1 MKLKYAAL
9 INIAGII
16 FSSFSPALA
25 DTKSE
30 KLKEREMRLTEK
42 AVILSE
48 KEINLEDK
56 ELQLKKKQAELD
68 DFAKKLH
75 SEKIEIAV
83 RDIENEDTRAKL
95 NRDSEFLAAKNNEF
109 MKEKEQFEGYRAS
122 VLKQAEEAERL
133 MTEANG
139 KLQLAQSR
147 EDKNLKRERELSE
160 REEKITDELSQIN
173 IEKAE
178 LLMLKE
184 KTDESV
190 KKLADLEK
198 RENDLKTAQKIFDD
212 EKKRIESEKAELARV
227 REESEKKLAEA
238 KTVMAEA
245 EMKSQKA
252 DEILAVNQE
261 LEMTIAQL
269 RSDLRAK
276 SDELDRFYQVKPGPG
291 IAELPTDTPANVSVT
306 ALDKGIINWSDG
318 SIRAKGMG
326 IVPPDKSEAQG
337 KALARRAAIA
347 DLQRNLLET
356 VQGVQIDAKTQVK
369 DFIATDVINTAVS
382 GTIKGVEIIEE
393 NFDGEAYI
401 VSGQIRQEKIAPAM
415 AEIVKRVKFSKK
427 PAEPKRKTGKFTG
440 LIIDATGLAELQQQ
454 KLMRIVDEK
463 GVPVYGS
470 EFADKNIQ
478 AQKGLCAYF
487 DRIVFESNEHERV
500 GNNPLT
506 IKAQRLSN
514 ENSYIVIPNWAA
526 DEIRKNAI
534 DFRKE
539 CRVIVVRS

>member
-1 MKLKYAAL
+1 MKLKCAAL

-16 FSSFSPALA
+16 FASLSPALA
-25 DTKSE
+25 DTQSE
-30 KLKEREMRLTEK
+30 KLREREKRLTEQ
-42 AVILSE
+42 AVLLSE

-56 ELQLKKKQAELD
+56 ELQLKRKQAELD
-68 DFAKKLH
+68 DFAKRLH
-75 SEKIEIAV
+75 SEKIEISV

-95 NRDSEFLAAKNNEF
+95 NRDSEFLAAQNNEF
-109 MKEKEQFEGYRAS
+109 TKEKEQFEGYRAS
-122 VLKQAEEAERL
+122 VLKQAEDAERT
-133 MTEANG
+133 MTEANE

-147 EDKNLKRERELSE
+147 EDKNIKRERELSE
-160 REEKITDELSQIN
+160 REEKIVDELSQIN

-212 EKKRIESEKAELARV
+212 EKKKIESERAELAKG
-227 REESEKKLAEA
+227 REEAEKKLAEA

-245 EMKSQKA
+245 EMKMQKA
-252 DEILAVNQE
+252 EEILAVNQE
-261 LEMTIAQL
+261 LEATIAQL
-269 RSDLRAK
+269 RNDLRAK
-276 SDELDRFYQVKPGPG
+276 SREVDITPDFTNVSY
-291 IAELPTDTPANVSVT
+291 TDTG
-306 ALDKGIINWSDG
+306 KGIINWSDG

-326 IVPPDKSEAQG
+326 IVPPDKKGAQG

-369 DFIATDVINTAVS
+369 DFIATDVINTAVK
-382 GTIKGVEIIEE
+382 GTIRGVEIVEE
-393 NFDGEAYI
+393 SFDNEAYI
-401 VSGQIRQEKIAPAM
+401 VSGQIRQEKIAPAL
-415 AEIVKRVKFSKK
+415 AEIIKRVKFSKK

-487 DRIVFESNEHERV
+487 DRIVFESNEQERV

-514 ENSYIVIPNWAA
+514 ENAYIVIPNWAA
-526 DEIRKNAI
+526 DEIRRNAI

>member
-1 MKLKYAAL
+1 MKLKCAAL

-16 FSSFSPALA
+16 FASLSPALA
-25 DTKSE
+25 DTQSE
-30 KLKEREMRLTEK
+30 KLREREKRLTEQ
-42 AVILSE
+42 AVLLSE

-56 ELQLKKKQAELD
+56 ELQLKRKQAELD
-68 DFAKKLH
+68 DFAKRLH
-75 SEKIEIAV
+75 SEKIEISV

-95 NRDSEFLAAKNNEF
+95 NRDSEFLAAQNNEF
-109 MKEKEQFEGYRAS
+109 TKEKEQFEGYRAS
-122 VLKQAEEAERL
+122 VLKQAEDAERT
-133 MTEANG
+133 MTEANE

-147 EDKNLKRERELSE
+147 EDKNIKRERELSE
-160 REEKITDELSQIN
+160 REEKIVDELSQIN

-212 EKKRIESEKAELARV
+212 EKKKIESERAELAKS
-227 REESEKKLAEA
+227 REEAEKKLAEA
-238 KTVMAEA
+238 KTLMAEA

-261 LEMTIAQL
+261 LKARVEQL

-276 SDELDRFYQVKPGPG
+276 SDELEIIRKPGFTNVSY
-291 IAELPTDTPANVSVT
+291 TDTG
-306 ALDKGIINWSDG
+306 KGIINWSDG

-326 IVPPDKSEAQG
+326 IVPPNKTGAQG

-369 DFIATDVINTAVS
+369 DFIASDVINTAVS
-382 GTIKGVEIIEE
+382 GTIKGVEIVEE
-393 NFDGEAYI
+393 SFDNEAYVI
-401 VSGQIRQEKIAPAM
+401 LGQIRQEKIAPAM
-415 AEIVKRVKFSKK
+415 AEITKRVKFSKK

-463 GVPVYGS
+463 GVPVYGT

-487 DRIVFESNEHERV
+487 DRIVFESNEQERV

-514 ENSYIVIPNWAA
+514 ENAYIVIPNWAA
-526 DEIRKNAI
+526 DEIRRNAI